1 MAKRYNAGYI
11 EQLKQLGQLINY
23 NAYGRDVSD
32 LHFAPDELFALL
44 VRNETPQAFLTND
57 TAVFQKLK
65 TEYSDDMRKA
75 QNTKGTQVFILDDAS
90 WARRISGSFG
100 NVLALQTPN
109 QAHAVLTHNAKGG
122 YTVSVR
128 APLENLRGADTLC
141 LSFPTGGGRA
151 GAAGINHL
159 PKGELDG
166 FIEAFETA
174 F

>member
-1 MAKRYNAGYI
+1 M
-11 EQLKQLGQLINY
+11 INY

-32 LHFAPDELFALL
+32 LHFAPDELFTLL
-44 VRNETPQAFLTND
+44 VQCETPQVFLEND

-65 TEYSDDMRKA
+65 TGYSDDLRKA
-75 QNTKGTQVFILDDAS
+75 KNTKGTQVFILDDTP

-100 NVLALQTPN
+100 NILAQQTPS
-109 QAHAVLTHNAKGG
+109 QAHAVLTHNADCG

-141 LSFPTGGGRA
+141 LSFPTGGGRS